1 MTNHAKYDEVKKL
14 IDASIPVL
22 LTGEAGSGKTTLAKQ
37 IADDMK
43 LPFRSMS
50 MTRQTTLSHIL
61 GFLSVN
67 GTYVKSVFRTCFQD
81 GGMMLL
87 DEIDGGDP
95 NVLLAFNTIENGY
108 VTFPD
113 ELVKCHPDFRLVAT
127 ANPQDQH
134 NFYTG
139 RSKLDAATLDRFDI
153 IDVERDDKLECS
165 LVDNDTH
172 NRMQLMRKIMGEHNA
187 SKTVS
192 MRDALRYQ
200 KRKELNLVSENFVA
214 CLADKSSLV
223 LEQYYKQVEDI
234 PKHQDQSECKSYDE
248 LVDLLKVRAGSS
260 DFPKDNTNI
269 TSDNPY
275 GEPKDEPNS

>member
-14 IDASIPVL
+14 VDASIPVL

-248 LVDLLKVRAGSS
+248 LVDLLKVRAGGS
-260 DFPKDNTNI
+260 DFPKDSTNI

>member
-1 MTNHAKYDEVKKL
+1 
-14 IDASIPVL
+14 
-22 LTGEAGSGKTTLAKQ
+22 
-37 IADDMK
+37 
-43 LPFRSMS
+43 
-50 MTRQTTLSHIL
+50 
-61 GFLSVN
+61 
-67 GTYVKSVFRTCFQD
+67 
-81 GGMMLL
+81 
-87 DEIDGGDP
+87 
-95 NVLLAFNTIENGY
+95 
-108 VTFPD
+108 
-113 ELVKCHPDFRLVAT
+113 LVAT

-248 LVDLLKVRAGSS
+248 LVDLLKVRAGGS
-260 DFPKDNTNI
+260 DFPKDSTNI

-275 GEPKDEPNS
+275 GEPKDEPDS

>member
-248 LVDLLKVRAGSS
+248 LVDLLKVRAGGS
-260 DFPKDNTNI
+260 DFPKDSTNI

-275 GEPKDEPNS
+275 GEPKDEPDS